1 MLLLPLPI
9 PSSCFLLFL
18 SSFSFPHSFFFL
30 LSFSLLPLPSSS
42 FFFLLP
48 FSFVLLP
55 SSLFSFLFL
64 SSSFLPLSSSS
75 FSSSSSSLLLLPFA
89 SSSSF
94 PPSLERTIEQVISYK
109 TLPTDGLVGYRSV
122 ARSLGCSVDR
132 SVARSLGCSV
142 ARSVARS
149 LGCSFRS
156 LDRSGH
162 FAHSVARPNS
172 GAIE

>member
-75 FSSSSSSLLLLPFA
+75 FSSSSSSLLLPFA

-94 PPSLERTIEQVISYK
+94 PPSLERTIEQVISYR

>member
-48 FSFVLLP
+48 SSFVLLP
-55 SSLFSFLFL
+55 SSFFSFLFL

-75 FSSSSSSLLLLPFA
+75 FSSSSSSLLLPFA

-94 PPSLERTIEQVISYK
+94 PPSLERTIEQVISYR